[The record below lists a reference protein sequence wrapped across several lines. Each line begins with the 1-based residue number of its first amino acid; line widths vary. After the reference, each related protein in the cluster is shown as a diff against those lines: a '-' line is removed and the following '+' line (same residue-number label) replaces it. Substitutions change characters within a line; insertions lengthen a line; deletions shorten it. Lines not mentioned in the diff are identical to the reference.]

1 MRIRFALAAG
11 SVLATL
17 VVTACGEHSFEAE
30 EFVDEAN
37 ASGAGIEL
45 GEPLT
50 TTESDTEVYALRIV
64 AEHAEATDGE
74 HAHGGGGS
82 LTVTED
88 SDAALARYEQCEAA
102 ATLLCYRVAN
112 VVLIVED
119 ALSPEDRSRLDAA
132 VSSLASG

>member
-1 MRIRFALAAG
+1 VRTRFALSACF
-11 SVLATL
+11 VLAALTPS
-17 VVTACGEHSFEAE
+17 ACGERSFEAE

-50 TTESDTEVYALRIV
+50 TTESDAEVYALRIV

-88 SDAALARYEQCEAA
+88 DDVALARYEECEAA

-112 VVLIVED
+112 VVVIVED
-119 ALSPEDRSRLDAA
+119 ALPPEDRSRLDAA
-132 VSSLASG
+132 VSSLASD